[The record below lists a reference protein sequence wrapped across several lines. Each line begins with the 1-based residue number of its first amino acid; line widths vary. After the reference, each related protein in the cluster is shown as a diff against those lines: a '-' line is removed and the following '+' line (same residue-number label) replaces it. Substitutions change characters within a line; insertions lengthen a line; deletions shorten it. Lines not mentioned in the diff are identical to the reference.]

1 LREHR
6 RSSASIPSLFREHKG
21 PTSLPFTITCNL
33 YGRPSDYLYR
43 GSHRGGWV
51 ILMNDMIGNGA
62 RVLVVDDDKD
72 VREVIS
78 DRLDHLGFVVVQASD
93 GLDALA
99 KMHQRRFD
107 VVVTDCNM
115 PRLDGLDFLRQCQ
128 LSWPATPV
136 ILMSAARDAM
146 EKLAV
151 ACGAFGGLRK
161 PFDANRLITLVCQA
175 ARRSIPLDPPSS
187 GSEFNTGS

>member
-1 LREHR
+1 
-6 RSSASIPSLFREHKG
+6 
-21 PTSLPFTITCNL
+21 
-33 YGRPSDYLYR
+33 
-43 GSHRGGWV
+43 
-51 ILMNDMIGNGA
+51 MNDMIGNGA

-107 VVVTDCNM
+107 VVVTDCNT

-128 LSWPATPV
+128 LAWPGTPV
-136 ILMSAARDAM
+136 ILMSAVRDAT
-146 EKLAV
+146 EKLAE

-175 ARRSIPLDPPSS
+175 AHRSIPLDPPSY
-187 GSEFNTGS
+187 GSKSNAGS